1 MQSKV
6 FFHTAYVALGSNLG
20 DKEANLRKALELL
33 QERGV
38 EIVKTSTFIST
49 EPYGVTDQPQFL
61 NGVCEVRTSL
71 VPLALLHTLLEIE
84 QEMGR
89 VRLRHWGERNIDL
102 DLLLYEDV
110 VMDTPEL
117 KLPHPD
123 MQNRDF
129 VLLPLAEI
137 APELVHPIL
146 QKSIEELSNLYISKR
161 AVIFSKCVAWYK
173 RSKVSKT

>member
-1 MQSKV
+1 MSQAVLEK
-6 FFHTAYVALGSNLG
+6 HTAYVALGSNLG
-20 DKEANLRKALELL
+20 DKEDNLRRALELL
-33 QERGV
+33 EERGV
-38 EIVKTSTFIST
+38 EVVRVSSFICT

-61 NGVCEVRTSL
+61 NGVCQVRTSL
-71 VPLALLHTLLEIE
+71 APLALLHILLAIE

-117 KLPHPD
+117 TLPHPD

-129 VLLPLAEI
+129 VLLPLAEM
-137 APELVHPIL
+137 APEIIHPTL
-146 QKSIEELSNLYISKR
+146 QKTIHEL
-161 AVIFSKCVAWYK
+161 VICLSA
-173 RSKVSKT
+173 REL

>member
-1 MQSKV
+1 MQSKD
-6 FFHTAYVALGSNLG
+6 FFHTAYLALGSNLG
-20 DKEANLRKALELL
+20 DKEANLRRALELV
-33 QERGV
+33 QQRGV
-38 EIVKTSTFIST
+38 EVVKTSSFICT

-71 VPLALLHTLLEIE
+71 EPLELLRTLLEIE

-89 VRLRHWGERNIDL
+89 VRLRHWGERNIDI

-117 KLPHPD
+117 ILPHPD

-161 AVIFSKCVAWYK
+161 AVIFSK
-173 RSKVSKT
+173 

>member
-1 MQSKV
+1 M
-6 FFHTAYVALGSNLG
+6 
-20 DKEANLRKALELL
+20 
-33 QERGV
+33 
-38 EIVKTSTFIST
+38 
-49 EPYGVTDQPQFL
+49 
-61 NGVCEVRTSL
+61 
-71 VPLALLHTLLEIE
+71 
-84 QEMGR
+84 
-89 VRLRHWGERNIDL
+89 RLRHWGERNIDL

-117 KLPHPD
+117 ILPHPD

-161 AVIFSKCVAWYK
+161 AVIFSK
-173 RSKVSKT
+173 

>member
-33 QERGV
+33 EERGV
-38 EIVKTSTFIST
+38 EVVKTSSFICT

-110 VMDTPEL
+110 VIDTPEL

-161 AVIFSKCVAWYK
+161 AVIFSK
-173 RSKVSKT
+173 

>member
-102 DLLLYEDV
+102 DLLLYDDV
-110 VMDTPEL
+110 VLDTEEL

-161 AVIFSKCVAWYK
+161 AVIFSK
-173 RSKVSKT
+173 

>member
-6 FFHTAYVALGSNLG
+6 FFHTAYIALGSNLG
-20 DKEANLRKALELL
+20 DKEANLRRALELL
-33 QERGV
+33 IERGV

-71 VPLALLHTLLEIE
+71 EPLELLHTLLDIE

-110 VMDTPEL
+110 VMDTPQL

-137 APELVHPIL
+137 APELVHPTL
-146 QKSIEELSNLYISKR
+146 QKTSSEL
-161 AVIFSKCVAWYK
+161 VICLSAK
-173 RSKVSKT
+173 